1 MVGNENFSLNLQN
14 NEDEQF
20 NLEMQNEDTERF
32 TMDFGEVI
40 NVGGGSSDFN
50 ELSNRPKY
58 NSQEMTGNTNIPA
71 VPTKVSSLE
80 NDSDYQTSS
89 QVTSTVNS
97 AVAIEKGDR
106 ESADSGLQSQINAKQ
121 ATLTAGSNISIT
133 DNTISATDT
142 TYTAGSG
149 LSLTGTA
156 FSVDTTTIATVS
168 YVNGL
173 VGDIETALHAINN
186 GGSES

>member
-1 MVGNENFSLNLQN
+1 
-14 NEDEQF
+14 
-20 NLEMQNEDTERF
+20 
-32 TMDFGEVI
+32 MDFGEVI

-58 NSQEMTGNTNIPA
+58 NSQEMTGNTNIPV

-89 QVTSTVNS
+89 QVTSTVS
-97 AVAIEKGDR
+97 AA
-106 ESADSGLQSQINAKQ
+106 
-121 ATLTAGSNISIT
+121 TAGL
-133 DNTISATDT
+133 ATKD
-142 TYTAGSG
+142 Y
-149 LSLTGTA
+149 
-156 FSVDTTTIATVS
+156 VDS
-168 YVNGL
+168 L